1 MPEASVTSRAS
12 PSPSS
17 AGALVAGWRRG
28 ASIVNLRGDPADATF
43 RDRAGNA
50 IGVELPRACRS
61 NVSGATRVV
70 WAGPDDFFVIG
81 APGGAAAVETRLRE
95 ALAGTHHAVTDVSGG
110 YAVLRLAGPPVLDVL
125 AHGCPLDLH
134 PRVFGPGACAGSH
147 FFKASVWLWKT
158 GDAPEFELLV
168 RRSFIGY
175 AWLMLER
182 CTAECGLATIPPA

>member
-12 PSPSS
+12 TSS
-17 AGALVAGWRRG
+17 AAALVADWRRS
-28 ASIVNLRGDPADATF
+28 ASIVNLRVDPAEATF
-43 RDRAGNA
+43 RDRVRNA
-50 IGVELPRACRS
+50 IGVEIPNACRS
-61 NVSGATRVV
+61 SVSGATRVV

-81 APGGAAAVETRLRE
+81 APGAAATVEAKLRA

-110 YAVLRLAGPPVLDVL
+110 YAVLRLGGPPVLDVL

-134 PRVFGPGACAGSH
+134 PRVFDPGACAGSH

-175 AWLMLER
+175 VGLMLER
-182 CTAECGLATIPPA
+182 CTAECGLATIAST